1 MTLLDR
7 VRKGLTKGERP
18 LRFLVAG
25 AANTAFGVAIFPL
38 LAWSNAW
45 LYENYMV
52 TLVIAQA
59 TSLTFAFLTYR
70 VALRGR
76 ATSLKQLGVFS
87 SFYVVH
93 YVANIIMLPILV
105 EGVGI
110 APITAQL
117 GFIAVLIVTSYFWHS
132 HLTFPKKGHTK

>member
-132 HLTFPKKGHTK
+132 HLTFPKKGLTK